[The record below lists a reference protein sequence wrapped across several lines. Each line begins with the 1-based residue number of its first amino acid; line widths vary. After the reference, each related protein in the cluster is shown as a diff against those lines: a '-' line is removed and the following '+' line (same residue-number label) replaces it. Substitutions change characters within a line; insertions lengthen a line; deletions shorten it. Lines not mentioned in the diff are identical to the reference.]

1 MYDVFDF
8 PLWTMPAPV
17 VSPRLAQAFPLPQD
31 ATYID
36 FMGAGYTDVW
46 SKVVPKSAGFTCC
59 QDEADNNPVSQLS
72 EWTWF

>member
-46 SKVVPKSAGFTCC
+46 SKGRSEERGIYL
-59 QDEADNNPVSQLS
+59 LS
-72 EWTWF
+72 G